1 MSKHRHSKEKQ
12 DHRPEYVEGLNP
24 DQLKVFEELE
34 RFCDKDCKDDLLCI
48 KGFAG
53 TGKTYV
59 LTRFFAYWKKS
70 NNRGEICLSAP
81 TNKAVGVLQ
90 VHTPAKAKEFLS
102 FSTIHKLLGVKAS
115 INDDGEEVFEQKG
128 FPELSRY
135 SFVVID
141 EVSMLDDTLFFA
153 SLKAIGHGEEKS
165 KYHRPTK
172 LIFMGDPKQ
181 IPPVNKEDCE
191 PFLNPDLYGIKTV
204 ELSQIMRQ
212 KDGNKIIEA
221 SFCVR
226 ENITKSYIDLHQF
239 QHKGQFETCNTA
251 LIFGKALMKQEFE
264 SVFSS
269 KEFKSDPASIKI
281 IAYRNVQV
289 RAYNNYVR
297 SIYHSD
303 VPKPLPQLIVG
314 ELIINNGPV
323 MEGESIILNNNT
335 EMTVISFTEGSGE
348 VIEDD
353 PKTVLKHYNVRTE
366 YFDYDMGKN
375 VQIDIRVLQD
385 QEQPQF
391 QVILKRLSNAA
402 IYAPPHKKKW
412 FWMQF
417 YKAKQHYADVNYA
430 YAITCHKSQ
439 GSTYKNVYVDLADIS
454 GNDNVVER
462 NRIIYTA
469 ITRASEKAVIIT
481 NK

>member
-12 DHRPEYVEGLNP
+12 DHRPEYIEGLNP

-59 LTRFFAYWKKS
+59 LTRFFAYWKRAG
-70 NNRGEICLSAP
+70 NRGEICLSAP

-90 VHTPAKAKEFLS
+90 RHTPVQAKEFLS
-102 FSTIHKLLGVKAS
+102 FSTIHKLLGVKAN
-115 INDDGEEVFEQKG
+115 INDEGEEVFEQKG
-128 FPELSRY
+128 FQEFTNY

-153 SLKAIGHGEEKS
+153 CLKAIMHGEEKP
-165 KYHRPTK
+165 KYHK
-172 LIFMGDPKQ
+172 FSKIIFMGDPKQ
-181 IPPVNKEDCE
+181 IPPVNKPDCE

-204 ELSQIMRQ
+204 ELNQIMRQ

-221 SFCVR
+221 SFHVR
-226 ENITKSYIDLHQF
+226 ENISKAYIDLHPFHQD
-239 QHKGQFETCNTA
+239 KQFELCNTG
-251 LIFGKALMKQEFE
+251 LNEGREKMKEEFLRVFGSA
-264 SVFSS
+264 
-269 KEFKSDPASIKI
+269 EFKADPASVKI

-303 VPKPLPQLIVG
+303 VPKPLPQLIIG

-323 MEGESIILNNNT
+323 MEDESIILNNNT
-335 EMTVISFTEGSGE
+335 EMTIVSFTEHSGQ
-348 VIEDD
+348 VIDNDD
-353 PKTVLKHYNVRTE
+353 KTWLQHYNVRVE
-366 YFDYDMGKN
+366 YFDYDANKN
-375 VQIDIRVLQD
+375 VQVDIKVLK
-385 QEQPQF
+385 ESEIAKF
-391 QVILKRLSNAA
+391 QSILKKMSNAA
-402 IYAPPHKKKW
+402 LHAPAHKKKW
-412 FWMQF
+412 FWIQF
-417 YKAKQHYADVNYA
+417 YKAKQKYADVNYA

-439 GSTYKNVYVDLADIS
+439 GSTYQNVYVDLADIS
-454 GNDNVVER
+454 GNGNIIER

-469 ITRASEKAVIIT
+469 ITRASEKAVMIT